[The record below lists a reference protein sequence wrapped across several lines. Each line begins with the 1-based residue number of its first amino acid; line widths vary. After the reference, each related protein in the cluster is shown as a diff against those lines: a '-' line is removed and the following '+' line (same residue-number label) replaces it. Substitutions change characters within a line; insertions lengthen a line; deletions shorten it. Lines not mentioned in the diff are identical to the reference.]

1 MDTEQPKLSV
11 LAVDDEPMNLKL
23 LDVLLKPL
31 ELNIEFAED
40 GTKGLE
46 LLEKNQY
53 DLLLFDIMMPGID
66 GLELCKLA
74 RLNPQHKDVPVLIL
88 TAFGAKES
96 LLKAF
101 EAGAVDYITKPFY
114 GPELVFR
121 IKAQLKLRQL
131 QRSMET
137 FTNELNLQVLKAMKT
152 ERELLQ
158 SQQALSEANKTLVDW
173 AHKDA
178 LTGLWNRRKAWDLM
192 EYEAERS
199 NRQKRSIGI
208 AVMDLDKFK
217 NVNDTLGHEVGD
229 AVLKEAAAILSENL
243 RKGDILARW
252 GGEEFLLVFPETD
265 LEGSFQAANK
275 MRLALQE
282 ARWELPGL
290 EGMTVSIGVTVKQ
303 PGETWTQAFK
313 QADDALYR
321 AKESGRNRVEVP
333 LKGIPS

>member
-1 MDTEQPKLSV
+1 MDKEQLQLRV

-23 LDVLLKPL
+23 IDALLRPL
-31 ELNIEFAED
+31 EVHIEFAED
-40 GTKGLE
+40 GAKGLE
-46 LLEKNQY
+46 LLGRNQY
-53 DLLLFDIMMPGID
+53 DLLLFDSMMPGID

-74 RLNPQHKDVPVLIL
+74 RKNPLYKDVPVMML
-88 TAFGAKES
+88 TALTGKEI

-101 EAGAVDYITKPFY
+101 EAGAVDYITKPFH
-114 GPELVFR
+114 GPELVYR
-121 IKAQLKLRQL
+121 VKAQLKLRQL
-131 QRSMET
+131 QRRMET

-152 ERELLQ
+152 ERDLLQ
-158 SQQALSEANKTLVDW
+158 SQLALSEANKTLVDW

-199 NRQKRSIGI
+199 NRQKRNIGI
-208 AVMDLDKFK
+208 AVMDLDRFK
-217 NVNDTLGHEVGD
+217 RVNDTLGHEVGD
-229 AVLKEAAAILSENL
+229 SVLKAAAAILGGNL

-275 MRLALQE
+275 MRLALEE
-282 ARWELPGL
+282 AAWELPGVGGL
-290 EGMTVSIGVTVKQ
+290 TVSAGVAVKQ
-303 PGETWTQAFK
+303 PGESWNETLK

-321 AKESGRNRVEVP
+321 AKGKGRNRVEGPAGV
-333 LKGIPS
+333 LS